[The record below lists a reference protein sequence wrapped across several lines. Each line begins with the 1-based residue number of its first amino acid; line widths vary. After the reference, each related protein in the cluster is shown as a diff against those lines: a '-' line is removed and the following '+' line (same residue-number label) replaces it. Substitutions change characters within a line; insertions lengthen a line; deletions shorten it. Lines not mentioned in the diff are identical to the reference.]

1 MTTATDTNPY
11 ANLTKSTTNDAATLA
26 ASRAKAAKQ
35 SALNQAQFLK
45 LMTTQM
51 THQMPDKPME
61 SGAFLTQMA
70 QFGTVTGIQ
79 DLQQLFSDF
88 TGSMSSNQALQAS
101 GLVGKSVSVP
111 ATQGVLASGG
121 NISGDVNLT
130 GSAQTLNIVIENSAG
145 ETIKTLELGS
155 KAKGDIPFVWDGKK
169 EDGSLAEAG
178 IYKVKATANIDGK
191 ETQLATDIV
200 SKVESISMVSGT
212 SNLTVNLD
220 GGAGSVDFN
229 KVKKII

>member
-1 MTTATDTNPY
+1 MSVTESNPY
-11 ANLTKSTTNDAATLA
+11 ANLTKSTTNDAAMLA

-35 SALNQAQFLK
+35 ASLNQAQFLK

-88 TGSMSSNQALQAS
+88 TGSMSSNQALQAA
-101 GLVGKSVSVP
+101 GLVGKSVAVP
-111 ATQGVLASGG
+111 ATQGVLTSGG
-121 NISGDVNLT
+121 NLSGAVNLT
-130 GSAQTLNIVIENSAG
+130 ASVQTLNVSIENAAG
-145 ETIKTLELGS
+145 ETVKTLDLGANS
-155 KAKGDIPFVWDGKK
+155 KGDIPFVWDGKK
-169 EDGSLAEAG
+169 EDGTQAETG
-178 IYKVKATANIDGK
+178 TYKIKAMASIDGK
-191 ETQLATDIV
+191 ETQLSTDIV
-200 SKVESISMVSGT
+200 SKVESVSMANGT
-212 SNLTVNLD
+212 AGLTVNLA
-220 GGAGSVDFN
+220 GGSSSIDFN